1 MVLDLKGYTLTT
13 SSNDYVI
20 KNSGDLTIIDSKY
33 SSDIEQNQKD
43 YEAEQAKYD
52 ELYNSQIEHYNSLFF

>member
-1 MVLDLKGYTLTT
+1 MKGYTLTT

-33 SSDIEQNQKD
+33 SDEQDKNQSD
-43 YEAEQAKYD
+43 YEFEQD
-52 ELYNSQIEHYNSLFF
+52 SIS